1 MLEQLSVRLVSSF
14 ESPHKRKNRKMKKCS
29 SSNWFRINTIALF

>member
-14 ESPHKRKNRKMKKCS
+14 ESPHISQEEKPKNEEV
-29 SSNWFRINTIALF
+29 